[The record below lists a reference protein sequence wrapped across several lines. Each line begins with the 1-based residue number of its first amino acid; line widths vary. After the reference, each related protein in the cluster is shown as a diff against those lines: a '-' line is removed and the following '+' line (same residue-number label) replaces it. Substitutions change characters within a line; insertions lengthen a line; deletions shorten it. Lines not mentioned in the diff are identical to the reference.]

1 MFKIIFIAVFLSGC
15 NYYIAC
21 LNRLRSQSLNKQ
33 TKKNSQMLQ
42 VNCKTLG
49 GGGIS
54 CSNSIAHFAF
64 ATDNERYFFFQKHNG
79 MLSISILYKAIFL
92 SSVVLLVI
100 LILDRHLRN
109 SRPRRHWNC
118 MLYTIPHLLSLLNS
132 APSPHRMKWRRQ
144 NGWSASEWMVVWT
157 LCDSVYW
164 IRAPRVVVIQNGL
177 FVGAAGWNAVRRF
190 ENSLAPKLYN
200 SITDKQSIYIFLP
213 LYILFVSLSL
223 SFLLLL
229 LSLFFLCERTH
240 GPHGW
245 WWWRRVACAQLAPG
259 SGPRCR
265 V

>member
-1 MFKIIFIAVFLSGC
+1 
-15 NYYIAC
+15 
-21 LNRLRSQSLNKQ
+21 
-33 TKKNSQMLQ
+33 
-42 VNCKTLG
+42 
-49 GGGIS
+49 
-54 CSNSIAHFAF
+54 
-64 ATDNERYFFFQKHNG
+64 

-132 APSPHRMKWRRQ
+132 APSPHRIKWRRQ
-144 NGWSASEWMVVWT
+144 NGWTASDWMVVRT

-213 LYILFVSLSL
+213 LYILFVSLSFVSSSS
-223 SFLLLL
+223 SF
-229 LSLFFLCERTH
+229 SFFFFYVRELTDLTA
-240 GPHGW
+240 GGDGGGW
-245 WWWRRVACAQLAPG
+245 LAP
-259 SGPRCR
+259 S
-265 V
+265 